1 MSDMKT
7 LKVTILEKEY
17 QVSSPPDQV
26 EALKASAQHLN
37 DQMQKIRDTGKVVG
51 LERIAVMAALNI
63 SYELLQ
69 KKEKAAAKEGAVT
82 GAQAKKLNQK
92 IDKALTKLKQIEIYT

>member
-1 MSDMKT
+1 MSEIQT
-7 LKVTILEKEY
+7 IKVKILDKEY
-17 QVSSPPDQV
+17 QVSSPPDQI
-26 EALKASAQHLN
+26 EALKASAAHL
-37 DQMQKIRDTGKVVG
+37 DEQMRKIRGSGKVVG

-69 KKEKAAAKEGAVT
+69 KKETAAAKAGAVT

-92 IDKALTKLKQIEIYT
+92 LDKALNKLKQMEI